1 MSESAVLHLNSFE
14 LLQIIKTVKNPFS
27 RENFM
32 AKVKPNF
39 GEGSFVWYNLGNGIA
54 SYTYAYELLHD
65 TVATLSSDVSGAVLV
80 FNLGDDF
87 THEYKNG
94 TKYVIKKNSFFIG
107 FSSRAFEMHIRMLKN
122 KSYKTVNIGIK
133 EELLLRLIA
142 NYGDIYT
149 KMVND
154 TLLNGYAILE
164 GGEIDGMQMEILK
177 LFPLHEMDEDLL
189 NVLKLEGHIMHLVHD
204 TIVRIMRTMHKMGDL
219 NLDIAKI
226 NSLERARNIIYNEY
240 DKALSIKQIAY
251 RSAINECYLKKD
263 FKAYYGMTVYEML
276 QTQRLEMAKKLLKDD
291 ASVREVSSKV
301 GYKHAGHFSKLFTE
315 RFGIS
320 PSVYRKRFS

>member
-1 MSESAVLHLNSFE
+1 MPESVLHTNIYD
-14 LLQIIKTVKNPFS
+14 LLEIVKSIKNPFS

-32 AKVKPNF
+32 AKVKPAF
-39 GEGSFVWYNLGNGIA
+39 GDGTFLWYNLGNGIA
-54 SYTYAYELLHD
+54 SYTYAYELSQD
-65 TVATLSSDVSGAVLV
+65 TVATLYSDVAGAVLV

-87 THEYKNG
+87 THAYQNG

-107 FSSRAFEMHIRMLKN
+107 FSSHAFEMKICMAQG
-122 KSYKTVNIGIK
+122 KSYKTVNVGIK

-142 NYGDIYT
+142 HYGDMYA

-154 TLLNGYAILE
+154 TRLNGYAILE
-164 GGEIDGMQMEILK
+164 GGEIDGMQREILN
-177 LFPLHEMDEDLL
+177 LFPLHEMDEDVL

-204 TIVRIMRTMHKMGDL
+204 TIVRIMRMMHKMSDL

-240 DKALSIKQIAY
+240 DKELSIKQIAY

-276 QTQRLEMAKKLLKDD
+276 QTQRLEMAKKLLKNDT
-291 ASVREVSSKV
+291 SVKEVSSKV
-301 GYKHAGHFSKLFTE
+301 GYKHTGHFSKLFTK

-320 PSVYRKRFS
+320 PSMYRKNFS